1 MGAGSRS
8 TCGASTIRS
17 HALAWNLRSIH
28 SSGITLFKVCDP
40 SRTLELSVL
49 DLFMWSHLQTCAHT
63 YQMGESEIMRS
74 VQLENTRKR
83 LGFTLVEVLI
93 VVVIL
98 GILAATVL
106 PQFTSANKDA
116 KESALIQDLQLLRSQ
131 INMYKFQHEGLLP
144 GSDPDVDFKTCMLSK
159 TDLDGS
165 LNLTAGDYGP
175 YLVGQMPQNPYN
187 GLNTVKTLTT
197 AMTSGDVDGTTG
209 WLYSTENGEF
219 RCNFDDERVDGSG
232 DLLYSL

>member
-1 MGAGSRS
+1 
-8 TCGASTIRS
+8 
-17 HALAWNLRSIH
+17 
-28 SSGITLFKVCDP
+28 
-40 SRTLELSVL
+40 
-49 DLFMWSHLQTCAHT
+49 
-63 YQMGESEIMRS
+63 MGESEIMRS

-131 INMYKFQHEGLLP
+131 INMYKFQHEGQLP
-144 GSDPDVDFKTCMLSK
+144 GEKDGVTFEECMLSK
-159 TDLDGS
+159 TTLDGDVDDT
-165 LNLTAGDYGP
+165 NGKYGP

-187 GLNTVKTLTT
+187 GKSGVLIV
-197 AMTSGDVDGTTG
+197 AGEMTEENITDGDENG
-209 WLYSTENGEF
+209 WLYSTLTGEI
-219 RCNFDDERVDGSG
+219 RCNFNDKRVDGSG
-232 DLLYSL
+232 DSLFSL

>member
-1 MGAGSRS
+1 
-8 TCGASTIRS
+8 
-17 HALAWNLRSIH
+17 
-28 SSGITLFKVCDP
+28 
-40 SRTLELSVL
+40 
-49 DLFMWSHLQTCAHT
+49 
-63 YQMGESEIMRS
+63 MRNVECS
-74 VQLENTRKR
+74 NRRQR

-131 INMYKFQHEGLLP
+131 INMYKFQHEGQLP
-144 GSDPDVDFKTCMLSK
+144 GTKSGVTFSDCMLSK
-159 TDLDGS
+159 TTLDGTVDAA
-165 LNLTAGDYGP
+165 NGDYGP

-197 AMTSGDVDGTTG
+197 AMTEADVDGTTG
-209 WLYSTENGEF
+209 WLYSSENGEL
-219 RCNFDDERVDGSG
+219 RCNFDDERIDGSG
-232 DLLYSL
+232 DKLFSL

>member
-1 MGAGSRS
+1 M
-8 TCGASTIRS
+8 
-17 HALAWNLRSIH
+17 
-28 SSGITLFKVCDP
+28 
-40 SRTLELSVL
+40 RT
-49 DLFMWSHLQTCAHT
+49 
-63 YQMGESEIMRS
+63 
-74 VQLENTRKR
+74 VQFENTRKR

-131 INMYKFQHEGLLP
+131 INMYKFQHEGQLP
-144 GSDPDVDFKTCMLSK
+144 GTKDGVSFEQCMLSK
-159 TDLDGS
+159 TTLDGT
-165 LNLTAGDYGP
+165 LDEAGTYGP

-187 GLNTVKTLTT
+187 GQ
-197 AMTSGDVDGTTG
+197 SDVVALDKILEAADVVESAHG
-209 WLYSTENGEF
+209 WLYSTTNGEL

-232 DLLYSL
+232 DKLFSL

>member
-1 MGAGSRS
+1 M
-8 TCGASTIRS
+8 
-17 HALAWNLRSIH
+17 
-28 SSGITLFKVCDP
+28 
-40 SRTLELSVL
+40 
-49 DLFMWSHLQTCAHT
+49 HT
-63 YQMGESEIMRS
+63 
-74 VQLENTRKR
+74 VQFENTRKR

-131 INMYKFQHEGLLP
+131 INMYKFQHEGQLP
-144 GSDPDVDFKTCMLSK
+144 GSRADVTFETCMLSK
-159 TDLDGS
+159 TNLDGAVDP
-165 LNLTAGDYGP
+165 TAGDYGP

-187 GLNTVKTLTT
+187 GFNTVKTLTT
-197 AMTSGDVDGTTG
+197 AMTSSDVDGSTG
-209 WLYSTENGEF
+209 WLYSSENGEL

-232 DLLYSL
+232 DKLFSL